1 MTRKLLK
8 ILAYTLGTLVLLIV
22 LVVIFFDWNW
32 LRHPIERIAKDKT
45 GRTLLIKGN
54 LNVQL
59 GWPIIHFQAGDVTF
73 ANPRWAAQ
81 PLMLSVKRIDSGI
94 NMARI
99 FDHEVLIPDVRLE
112 QPLIFL
118 EISPD
123 GRKNWLLDRKQKKSS
138 AAPTIGNILLDSGQ
152 LTFLQPAQH
161 TDIVALLST
170 QQIAPDRSTGDIV
183 FSANGTFKGMPLK
196 AKGNGGRILSLNN
209 SQLPYRLNI
218 SAQLGQTNVKAV
230 GTITNLA
237 RFSAVDLDVALSGAS
252 LDQLYPLTGV
262 TLPSTPKYSTHGHLL
277 HSGKKWQ
284 YDNFVGRIG
293 DSDIEG
299 SMAVDQSGQR
309 PFLSGNLTSRLLD
322 LADLGPLI
330 GKKPEPKS
338 AQKTAAEH
346 TSTTNETA
354 DTAAGSH
361 AKKPDVLPDTPFR
374 TQRWAKMN
382 ADVKLHA
389 TRIQRAKALPIENL
403 ATRIQLHDSVLTLNP
418 LDFGVAGGNL
428 TGAIRLDGQSTPIH
442 AAILIHARKLLLK
455 KLFPTVKLSKTSI
468 GQINGDFDLTGNGDA
483 VKQMLGSANGKFVLL
498 IDSGEISKMMLETAQ
513 LHLWEMLETKLFGD
527 KNIKINCA
535 IANFKVDNGVFQTQ
549 TLLLDTGITTVIGS
563 GDINM
568 KQESLHIDLKPHTK
582 VMSPVALRTPIYI
595 RGTFAKPDITVN
607 KTDLALQ
614 GAGAVALGAINPL
627 LAILPLIETG
637 PGKHSECGKLIEQAQ
652 NTRSKINTS
661 RTGKAIAPNSTNTP
675 SQPSHP

>member
-1 MTRKLLK
+1 MTHRALK
-8 ILAYTLGTLVLLIV
+8 KVAYGLGALFLIV
-22 LVVIFFDWNW
+22 VLFAVFFDWNW
-32 LRHPIERIAKDKT
+32 LRRPIERFVTDKT

-59 GWPIIHFQAGDVTF
+59 GWPIIRFQVGDVTF

-94 NMARI
+94 NLARL
-99 FDHEVLIPDVRLE
+99 FDREVLIPNVRLE

-123 GRKNWLLDRKQKKSS
+123 DRKNWLLDRKQKNSG

-152 LTFLQPAQH
+152 ITFLQPAQH

-170 QQIAPDRSTGDIV
+170 RQIAPGRSAGDIA
-183 FSANGTFKGMPLK
+183 FSATGKFKGMPLK
-196 AKGNGGRILSLNN
+196 ASGNGGRILSLND
-209 SQLPYRLNI
+209 QTLPYRLNI
-218 SAQLGQTNVKAV
+218 AAQLGQTDIKAA

-237 RFSAVDLDVALSGAS
+237 HFSAVDLDVALSGTS
-252 LDQLYPLTGV
+252 LDQLYPLIGI
-262 TLPSTPKYSTHGHLL
+262 TLPRTPEYTTKGHLV
-277 HSGKKWQ
+277 HSAKKWQ
-284 YDNFVGRIG
+284 YQNFTGRIG
-293 DSDIEG
+293 KSDIEG
-299 SMAVDQSGQR
+299 NFSVDQSSQR
-309 PFLSGNLTSRLLD
+309 PFLSGNLTSKLLD

-330 GKKPEPKS
+330 GKKPAPPAPQSGK
-338 AQKTAAEH
+338 KTAA
-346 TSTTNETA
+346 
-354 DTAAGSH
+354 DTKSSEDE
-361 AKKPDVLPDTPFR
+361 AKSDVLPDQPFR
-374 TQRWAKMN
+374 TQRWSKMN
-382 ADVKLHA
+382 ADVLIHA
-389 TRIQRAKALPIENL
+389 ARIERKKALPIENL
-403 ATRIQLHDSVLTLNP
+403 TTRIQLRDSILTLNP

-428 TGAIRLDGQSTPIH
+428 AGAITLDGQRNPIH
-442 AAILIHARKLLLK
+442 ASIMIHARKLLLK

-483 VKQMLGSANGKFVLL
+483 VKQMLGTANGKFVLL

-535 IANFKVDNGVFQTQ
+535 IANFNVDNGIFQTK
-549 TLLLDTGITTVIGS
+549 TLLLDTDITTVIGS
-563 GDINM
+563 GDVNM
-568 KQESLHIDLKPHTK
+568 HQESLHIDLKPHTK
-582 VMSPVALRTPIYI
+582 VISPVALRTPIYI

-627 LAILPLIETG
+627 LAIIPLIETG
-637 PGKHSECGKLIEQAQ
+637 PGKNSECGKLIDQAQ
-652 NTRSKINTS
+652 TARGKINRS
-661 RTGKAIAPNSTNTP
+661 SVGKMPTPATTNTQSP
-675 SQPSHP
+675 PQHP

>member
-1 MTRKLLK
+1 MTHRALK
-8 ILAYTLGTLVLLIV
+8 TITYGLGTLVLIV
-22 LVVIFFDWNW
+22 VLFIVFFDWNW
-32 LRHPIERIAKDKT
+32 LRQPIEHIVKDKT

-54 LNVQL
+54 LSVQL
-59 GWPIIHFQAGDVTF
+59 GWPIIHFQLGDVTF
-73 ANPRWAAQ
+73 ANPGWAAQ

-94 NMARI
+94 DLARL

-123 GRKNWLLDRKQKKSS
+123 GRKNWLLDRNQKKSS
-138 AAPTIGNILLDSGQ
+138 ATPTIGNILLDSGQ
-152 LTFLQPAQH
+152 ITFLQPAQH

-170 QQIAPDRSTGDIV
+170 RQIAPGRSAGDIV
-183 FSANGTFKGMPLK
+183 FSASGKLKGLSLK
-196 AKGNGGRILSLNN
+196 AHGNGGRILSLNDKTR
-209 SQLPYRLNI
+209 PYHLNI
-218 SAQLGQTNVKAV
+218 AAQLGQTKVNAT

-237 RFSAVDLDVALSGAS
+237 HFSAADLEVALSGES
-252 LDQLYPLTGV
+252 LDQLYPLIGI
-262 TLPSTPKYSTHGHLL
+262 TLPSTPEYATKGHLL
-277 HSGKKWQ
+277 HNDKKWQ
-284 YDNFVGRIG
+284 YENFIGRIG
-293 DSDIEG
+293 KSDIEG
-299 SMAVDQSGQR
+299 NFAIDQNGQR
-309 PFLSGNLTSRLLD
+309 PFLSGNMTSRLLD

-330 GKKPEPKS
+330 GKKPTPKITAKTNGEERS
-338 AQKTAAEH
+338 AAA
-346 TSTTNETA
+346 TSV
-354 DTAAGSH
+354 
-361 AKKPDVLPDTPFR
+361 KKDVLPDMPFR
-374 TQRWAKMN
+374 TQRWGKMN
-382 ADVKLHA
+382 ADVTVHA
-389 TRIQRAKALPIENL
+389 TRIERAKALPIDNL
-403 ATRIQLHDSVLTLNP
+403 TTRIQLHDSILTLNP
-418 LDFGVAGGNL
+418 LDFGVAGGKL
-428 TGAIRLDGQSTPIH
+428 EGAITLDGQRNPIH
-442 AAILIHARKLLLK
+442 AAILVHARKLLLK

-468 GQINGDFDLTGNGDA
+468 GQVNGDFDLSGNGNA

-535 IANFKVDNGVFQTQ
+535 IANFNVDNGIFQTQ

-563 GDINM
+563 GDIDM

-652 NTRSKINTS
+652 TS
-661 RTGKAIAPNSTNTP
+661 RGRIDQSATGKAAAPATNTP
-675 SQPSHP
+675 SLPGGGQSGNK